1 MSGSM
6 EEARRIR
13 EAYWR
18 LFKTPNGKIVLEDMK
33 RKWLE
38 GKICLGGEDTIRRG
52 AEHDLIQTI
61 INFAQPLPETPNE

>member
-1 MSGSM
+1 MSDSV
-6 EEARRIR
+6 EEARRTR

-18 LFKTPNGKIVLEDMK
+18 LFKSPNGKIVLAHMQ
-33 RKWLE
+33 RTWLE

-61 INFAQPLPETPNE
+61 INFAQKPPETPNE